1 MGNKRAAAGEPAPSV
16 QSVDRAVAI
25 LEILARDGEAGVT
38 EVAREL
44 DVHKSTASR
53 LLAALDR
60 RELVT
65 QDTARGKF
73 RLGVGIVRLAGAA
86 SARLDVVQESR
97 PVCRALAQ
105 QVGETVNLA
114 ILSGR
119 DALYLDQAAGPAAL
133 SPNHWAGRRIPLHA
147 TSDGKVL
154 LAYLPADELA
164 ASLVP
169 PLDRFTERTINAA
182 DEFPAVLAEVRRRG
196 FATAVDE
203 LEAGLTAIA
212 APVRNAEGMVIASI
226 STSGPSFR
234 IPAGRI
240 PALAAAVR
248 RAADEISR
256 RLGWLA
262 RALPVRAAGGHGLT
276 GEGLTGEDVTQL
288 AGSVV
293 RIPVEGRLEVATLR
307 RGAVRG
313 EFALQRAMAGS
324 GLLRP
329 GLLVHGGHQEQ
340 HAGEHHHAGRAMAQY
355 QARRGEHHAGQQQPP
370 ARQDGG
376 GHPEQADGREQAAG
390 TEAPADPRGAGRPGE
405 PQRSGP
411 PR

>member
-1 MGNKRAAAGEPAPSV
+1 MSNNDPGPV

-97 PVCRALAQ
+97 PVCRALAAE
-105 QVGETVNLA
+105 VGETVNLA
-114 ILSGR
+114 ILAGR

-133 SPNHWAGRRIPLHA
+133 SPHNWAGQRIPLHA

-154 LAYLPADELA
+154 LAYLSDAELA
-164 ASLVP
+164 ESLTP
-169 PLDRFTERTINAA
+169 PLPRFTARTVT
-182 DEFPAVLAEVRRRG
+182 DPGDQVPGLLDEVRQRG

-212 APVRNAEGMVIASI
+212 APVRNAEGHVIASI
-226 STSGPSFR
+226 SASGPSFR
-234 IPAGRI
+234 IPVERI
-240 PALAAAVR
+240 PAVADAVR
-248 RAADEISR
+248 RAAAEISR
-256 RLGWLA
+256 RLGWA
-262 RALPVRAAGGHGLT
+262 ETAG
-276 GEGLTGEDVTQL
+276 
-288 AGSVV
+288 
-293 RIPVEGRLEVATLR
+293 
-307 RGAVRG
+307 
-313 EFALQRAMAGS
+313 
-324 GLLRP
+324 
-329 GLLVHGGHQEQ
+329 
-340 HAGEHHHAGRAMAQY
+340 
-355 QARRGEHHAGQQQPP
+355 
-370 ARQDGG
+370 
-376 GHPEQADGREQAAG
+376 
-390 TEAPADPRGAGRPGE
+390 
-405 PQRSGP
+405 
-411 PR
+411 

>member
-1 MGNKRAAAGEPAPSV
+1 MDNNGRGLAGREDAQGASGSGPV

-65 QDTARGKF
+65 QDAARGKF

-105 QVGETVNLA
+105 EVGETVNLA

-119 DALYLDQAAGPAAL
+119 DVLYLDQAAGPAAL
-133 SPNHWAGRRIPLHA
+133 SPHNWAGQRIPLHA

-154 LAYLPADELA
+154 LAYLPEAERAEHLA
-164 ASLVP
+164 P
-169 PLDRFTERTINAA
+169 PLARFTARTITDIAR
-182 DEFPAVLAEVRRRG
+182 FSGLLAEVRQRG
-196 FATAVDE
+196 FATAAEE

-212 APVRNAEGMVIASI
+212 APVRDAEGRVIASV
-226 STSGPSFR
+226 SASGPSFR

-240 PALAAAVR
+240 PALAISVR
-248 RAADEISR
+248 RAAAEISR
-256 RLGWLA
+256 RLGWTRPATA
-262 RALPVRAAGGHGLT
+262 RTR
-276 GEGLTGEDVTQL
+276 
-288 AGSVV
+288 
-293 RIPVEGRLEVATLR
+293 
-307 RGAVRG
+307 
-313 EFALQRAMAGS
+313 
-324 GLLRP
+324 
-329 GLLVHGGHQEQ
+329 
-340 HAGEHHHAGRAMAQY
+340 
-355 QARRGEHHAGQQQPP
+355 
-370 ARQDGG
+370 
-376 GHPEQADGREQAAG
+376 
-390 TEAPADPRGAGRPGE
+390 
-405 PQRSGP
+405 
-411 PR
+411 